1 MKGFN
6 FSKNSKRLRSS
17 RTSNSSSSNKSEHP
31 TPKKR
36 KTTKRKRRTSQNS
49 SNKENLTPIII
60 NVKRKRS
67 QSSNEIKKSV
77 KESVQESVKES
88 VQENTTIISLKLKKD
103 NNISPFLNNLQIIHD
118 FYIESILDYT
128 YYIDNAYYNA
138 IREVNEDIEVNKDIE
153 FVEQKK
159 IMTGGKC
166 DDNCKIDFK
175 SYKIFKNTD
184 IEAADTEFRNSI
196 IADNHKDFID
206 RSGSISLTEC
216 FTAGIEARDSQ
227 KIPMDKGARYNKLK
241 EKLLSD
247 FNSMVIQGDNLTEML
262 EKGQQIAMN
271 KDTFSFVDTQ
281 PNGLKAII
289 DTSTIYTSFID
300 AFDSASAKLTDIK
313 KPDDSELELANS
325 GLKFLK
331 SRYVDLDEY
340 FEDIKIIRYCTI
352 NKIPNFEFKFT
363 FKQGT
368 SSSNVIKIPT
378 GPTGELS
385 VPRITRT
392 IIYNNKLTYCG
403 EELYK
408 MIQTNLPRRLEEN
421 DHHKIFNTLL
431 IYFKC
436 AGDFLKIW
444 FGFNYNI
451 SNENNN
457 QNLLATC
464 DISLFNIAML
474 FNMNLKEFNTL
485 SNNNIKKK
493 DLFKKHC
500 WMVLGTGSASNG
512 VDSGKKIV
520 FANNDEFFINKSLK
534 TLINDKLGAG
544 NYHFVI
550 HDNDTDNKI
559 KIYLLAN
566 ETSILQKEGNTLDSF
581 KLLVYSFDK
590 PGIWDDVINESDK
603 EKLKKCKEE
612 YSKIIK
618 HVETFYCLSNL
629 SLTTKLVE
637 QIINNIKTK
646 LKYIRNFQLLQRLW
660 PERLN
665 DDKKYKAIKKF
676 LDSAMPYFE
685 NLSNMFNDK
694 IPLIKEMKIFI
705 SSIDSLSK
713 ESKESKKSVL
723 YKNIQQNLKELEK
736 FIKETLYEDSNN
748 DSNNELIK
756 IFDTWYDNI
765 KTLLNDEYF
774 YNNEKNY
781 YYKYIES
788 QLTRLETCKKIIK
801 KYSKNKTG
809 GNKKKNIRN
818 KDTSY
823 KLSKY
828 KKRVDE
834 YKNKVL
840 SKYFI
845 NKIKKHIND
854 DNICIYKIGINKFKT
869 IIKDIYKI

>member
-1 MKGFN
+1 MKGAKL
-6 FSKNSKRLRSS
+6 SRKSKRSRSFKS
-17 RTSNSSSSNKSEHP
+17 SNSSSLNKSEL
-31 TPKKR
+31 K
-36 KTTKRKRRTSQNS
+36 KRRTTEQRS
-49 SNKENLTPIII
+49 
-60 NVKRKRS
+60 VKRKRS
-67 QSSNEIKKSV
+67 QSSNE
-77 KESVQESVKES
+77 SVQEGVQEG
-88 VQENTTIISLKLKKD
+88 VQENTTIISLKLKKG
-103 NNISPFLNNLQIIHD
+103 NNISPVLNNLQIIYD

-128 YYIDNAYYNA
+128 YYLDIAYYNA

-175 SYKIFKNTD
+175 SYNIFKNTD
-184 IEAADTEFRNSI
+184 IEAAVKAADTEFRNSI

-216 FTAGIEARDSQ
+216 FTAGIEARDYQ

-300 AFDSASAKLTDIK
+300 AFDSASAKLTDINK
-313 KPDDSELELANS
+313 QPKGSEIELANS

-340 FEDIKIIRYCTI
+340 FEDIEIIEYYII
-352 NKIPNFEFKFT
+352 NKIPNFKFKFT

-368 SSSNVIKIPT
+368 SSSNVIEIPT

-392 IIYNNKLTYCG
+392 IICNNKLTDYNNKLTDCNNKLTDFG
-403 EELYK
+403 EKLFK
-408 MIQTNLPRRLEEN
+408 MINTNLPPYLNEN

-444 FGFNYNI
+444 FGFNYNK

-485 SNNNIKKK
+485 SNNNINK

-534 TLINDKLGAG
+534 TLINYKLGAG

-566 ETSILQKEGNTLDSF
+566 ETSILQKEGNISNYF

-603 EKLKKCKEE
+603 ENLKKCKEE

-629 SLTTKLVE
+629 SLTKKLVE

-665 DDKKYKAIKKF
+665 YDKKYKAIKKF

-685 NLSNMFNDK
+685 KLSNMFNDR
-694 IPLIKEMKIFI
+694 IPLITEMEIFI

-713 ESKESKKSVL
+713 ESKESKESVVL
-723 YKNIQQNLKELEK
+723 YKNIQQNLKVLEK
-736 FIKETLYEDSNN
+736 FIKETLYK

-756 IFDTWYDNI
+756 IFNTWYDNI
-765 KTLLNDEYF
+765 QTLLSDEYF
-774 YNNEKNY
+774 NDNEKDY
-781 YYKYIES
+781 YYNYIKN
-788 QLTRLETCKKIIK
+788 QLEKLETCRNIIK